1 HYHPRARPVSSAR
14 GPARPRARRLSS
26 SRGPSFLRPLLSFHP
41 RRFTTRLPRGGG
53 ASGGARASRAA
64 ARPRTRPHPGSS
76 KPTPP
81 SPSGPAPVCHRSRS
95 SRSHSAASHA
105 AHTSVRVCIAPRDVA
120 SPPFRVLL
128 ARSSVGR
135 GTETPAHGFFPHL
148 RDDEASAERATT
160 SSRHARDAMPLLA

>member
-1 HYHPRARPVSSAR
+1 EHDGFRALVAPPFFGLSSPSILGASPPGCPEAEAPRAGRAHLGPPP
-14 GPARPRARRLSS
+14 GPAPD
-26 SRGPSFLRPLLSFHP
+26 
-41 RRFTTRLPRGGG
+41 
-53 ASGGARASRAA
+53 
-64 ARPRTRPHPGSS
+64 RTRAPRNLP
-76 KPTPP
+76 PP
-81 SPSGPAPVCHRSRS
+81 SPSSPAPVCHRSRS
-95 SRSHSAASHA
+95 SRPCPAASHA
-105 AHTSVRVCIAPRDVA
+105 AYTSVRVSIAPRDVA